1 MHTFSPDSILAA
13 RFHNAQAGLELID
26 IVDAALPV
34 TRVTAEVLAQDS
46 KGLPL
51 TEEFV
56 LRLVDHQMT
65 SPRGIAGVLG
75 LPKAMVDQTIAQLF
89 GSDDL
94 RWARL
99 AAGSTEDQPNL
110 RLTDK
115 GRNTALTAASVAP
128 VRTSQSVLFDQMRWK
143 AAPYD
148 GRTTIPR
155 GQAVDDGMI
164 MLPAARSGPVDD
176 GDITAAELTAL
187 LRENGRTDRE
197 ILQVRSII
205 QTPARRVLPVK
216 LLVYADPQRTD
227 IELGM
232 VIDGE
237 RSQPHELELLGH
249 GGAKALGITVAPPP
263 ERPLLDPDLEKKRVP
278 LQEVTQQRTAEA
290 AVQLGSPRPVPG
302 PPEASQTPRDDEI
315 RAIGVFEHPEVLG
328 EALTSARRRLLIIA
342 PWIKNAIITT
352 DFLRKLEGRLTKN
365 VTIDIAYGYE
375 EDDTKTDPAAVRKLT
390 NLADRYKDKF
400 TFTRLKSTHAKI
412 LVYDDV
418 WVTTSFNW
426 LSFKGDPDR
435 TYRMEEGSL
444 VRNRQNAD
452 TQYARYLQMIKEQR
466 RS

>member
-1 MHTFSPDSILAA
+1 MRTFSPDSLLAA
-13 RFHNAQAGLELID
+13 RFRNAQAGLELID
-26 IVDAALPV
+26 IVDAALSV
-34 TRVTAEVLAQDS
+34 ARVTAEVLAQDS

-56 LRLVDHQMT
+56 LRLVSSRPT

-75 LPKAMVDQTIAQLF
+75 LPQPMVDQTIAQLF

-94 RWARL
+94 RWARP
-99 AAGSTEDQPNL
+99 ASHTAGGHPTL
-110 RLTDK
+110 RLTDR

-128 VRTSQSVLFDQMRWK
+128 VRTSQTFLFDQMRWK

-155 GQAVDDGMI
+155 GQAADDGMI

-197 ILQVRSII
+197 ILQIRSII

-216 LLVYADPQRTD
+216 LLIYADPQRTD
-227 IELGM
+227 IELGV

-237 RSQPHELELLGH
+237 RSQPHELELIGH
-249 GGAKALGITVAPPP
+249 GGAKALNISVAPPP
-263 ERPLLDPDLEKKRVP
+263 ERPLLDPALEEKRVP

-290 AVQLGSPRPVPG
+290 AVQLGSPRPLPG
-302 PPEASQTPRDDEI
+302 PPKTPQTPQSPREDEI
-315 RAIGVFEHPEVLG
+315 RAIGVFEHPEVLD
-328 EALTSARRRLLIIA
+328 EARTSARRLLIIA

-365 VTIDIAYGYE
+365 VTVDIA
-375 EDDTKTDPAAVRKLT
+375 TATRRTTPRPILRPS
-390 NLADRYKDKF
+390 ADSP
-400 TFTRLKSTHAKI
+400 TSPTGTRTRSPSPGSRA
-412 LVYDDV
+412 
-418 WVTTSFNW
+418 
-426 LSFKGDPDR
+426 R
-435 TYRMEEGSL
+435 T
-444 VRNRQNAD
+444 
-452 TQYARYLQMIKEQR
+452 R
-466 RS
+466 RSSSTTMSGSPPPSTGSPSRATPTAPTGWKKAASSAIATTPMPSTPATFR